1 MKNMLKKIA
10 LTIIPALAM
19 VSASDAANVVFGSG
33 ESNSFSEENGT
44 DLAVGNLA
52 RLGVFSLTDAQIQAN
67 SGNVAFLNSN
77 FTQIGTA
84 RIGDSFGLPGHFLQ
98 SVQFDTTS
106 IAGRQMALWVFKSAN
121 NSSDMASVNSALQIG
136 IFYMDKALNSQ
147 WTVPMQVP
155 VPGAT
160 VIDIADL
167 TTPASGNTQLRA
179 GAHVVVGSFPNG
191 ISDATE
197 APGFGLQTVSEPVPE
212 PSTISFLGI
221 AALGFLARRRSN

>member
-1 MKNMLKKIA
+1 MKIMIQKIA
-10 LTIIPALAM
+10 LTISLALAI
-19 VSASDAANVVFGSG
+19 VPASDASSFVFGAG

-44 DLAVGNLA
+44 DLDVGNLV

-67 SGNVAFLNSN
+67 SSNVAFLNSG

-84 RIGDSFGLPGHFLQ
+84 RIGDSFGLQGHFLQ
-98 SVQFDTTS
+98 SVQFDSNS

-121 NSSDMASVNSALQIG
+121 NSSDLASVNSALQIG
-136 IFYMDKALNSQ
+136 IFYMDKALKGQ
-147 WTVPMQVP
+147 WAVPPQNP

-167 TTPASGNTQLRA
+167 TSPPFNTNLRS
-179 GAHVVVGSFPNG
+179 GAHVVVGSFPKG
-191 ISDATE
+191 VSDATG